1 MKRYRWGEWTDPR
14 GIFGSDPS
22 MPKFEPRPI
31 HIKIQGLDGMWMV
44 STSTMLHDVVKSGL
58 TEEEADAWIRLLK
71 EEG

>member
-1 MKRYRWGEWTDPR
+1 MKRYKWGGWTDPR
-14 GIFGSDPS
+14 GVFGL
-22 MPKFEPRPI
+22 MPEFKPRPS

-71 EEG
+71 EEE